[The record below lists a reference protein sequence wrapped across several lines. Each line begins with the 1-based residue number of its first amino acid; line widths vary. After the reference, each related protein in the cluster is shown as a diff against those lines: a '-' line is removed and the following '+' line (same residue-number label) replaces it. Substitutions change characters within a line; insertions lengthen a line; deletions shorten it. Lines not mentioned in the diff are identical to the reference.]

1 LSEHQENGRSLAA
14 PGIQSIEVGADILRA
29 LADAGGPVALTR
41 LAQLAA
47 MEPSKARRY
56 LVSFLRCGLVEQ
68 DERSGHYFFGPLAFR
83 IGLASFNAMD
93 PIRLGARSLVAL
105 RDATG
110 ETAMLSVWGGAG
122 PTIVGLE
129 ESGQAVML
137 IARLGAML
145 PLLSSATGQVFAAF
159 LAHPAIPESLARE
172 WEALPA
178 VRRRE
183 ILGPHRNVEA
193 LLAAVRADRLA
204 EVQDQVQSGIHG
216 FSAPVFSHKGKI
228 VAAVTLI
235 TRSGA
240 DSQRKGRQLAQEVGR
255 RAAALSQELGYAGL
269 PQPS

>member
-1 LSEHQENGRSLAA
+1 MAEQHEKTRTLDA

-41 LAQLAA
+41 LAQLAG

-68 DERSGHYFFGPLAFR
+68 DGRTGHYLFGPLAFR
-83 IGLASFNAMD
+83 IGVASFNAMD
-93 PIRLGARSLVAL
+93 PIRLGARTLVAL

-129 ESGQAVML
+129 ESGQPVML
-137 IARLGAML
+137 IARMGAML
-145 PLLSSATGQVFAAF
+145 PLLSSASGQVFAAF
-159 LAHPAIPESLARE
+159 LDQPAVAACVARE
-172 WEALPA
+172 WKALSA
-178 VRRRE
+178 QRRRE
-183 ILGPHRNVEA
+183 ILGPHRSMDA
-193 LLAAVRADRLA
+193 LRKAVRAAGFA
-204 EVQDQVQSGIHG
+204 EVQDQLQSGIHG
-216 FSAPVFSHKGKI
+216 FSAPVFSHKGGM

-240 DSQRKGRQLAQEVGR
+240 ESRRKAPQLAREVAH
-255 RAAALSQELGYAGL
+255 RASALSQELGYAG
-269 PQPS
+269 PAPT